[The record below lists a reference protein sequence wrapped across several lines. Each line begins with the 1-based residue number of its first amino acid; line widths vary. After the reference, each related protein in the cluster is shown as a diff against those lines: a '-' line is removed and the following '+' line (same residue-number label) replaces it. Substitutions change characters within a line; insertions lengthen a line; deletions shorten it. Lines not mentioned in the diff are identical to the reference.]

1 MGFKENLLKRIT
13 INDLVQV
20 VGKTIGTAN
29 SGAKVDKKAMKQ
41 LLDMSLFDHQS
52 EREMDLY
59 LKPLAAEGAFQILV
73 LDNEL
78 PLYETTLTDVLLRKN
93 PTLKEMLNVGNAIK
107 ILNDK
112 DVVKF
117 RRAESL
123 AFVQQNLLGSLD
135 LTFDHA
141 DLTAIFKEAVV
152 ALKTHQV
159 DGVIQGIILFC
170 EILGY
175 MPAPLAFQIKGNR
188 VWGKMTTDNLGKSLL
203 GPTVLYA
210 PEDNQLVLWPH
221 PIDRLD
227 PQAVEQ
233 LSGTIEALEPP
244 WIKEVDVLAF
254 LRDKALEQGTMAD
267 MRSNSV

>member
-1 MGFKENLLKRIT
+1 MGFKENLLKQIT

-20 VGKTIGTAN
+20 VGKTIGAAN
-29 SGAKVDKKAMKQ
+29 SGTKMDKKAMKQ

-52 EREMDLY
+52 ERGMDLY

-78 PLYETTLTDVLLRKN
+78 SLYETTLADVLLRKN
-93 PTLKEMLNVGNAIK
+93 PTLKEMLNVGNAMK

-123 AFVQQNLLGSLD
+123 AFVQQDLLSSLD
-135 LTFDHA
+135 LTFDRT
-141 DLTAIFKEAVV
+141 DLTAIFKEAGV
-152 ALKTHQV
+152 ALETHQV
-159 DGVIQGIILFC
+159 DGVIQGILLFC

-175 MPAPLAFQIKGNR
+175 MPAPLAFQIKGSR

-203 GPTVLYA
+203 GPMVIYA
-210 PEDNQLVLWPH
+210 PGANQLVLWPH
-221 PIDRLD
+221 AIDRLD
-227 PQAVEQ
+227 PQ
-233 LSGTIEALEPP
+233 SGTIKALEPP

-267 MRSNSV
+267 MGSNPV

>member
-13 INDLVQV
+13 INDLVRI
-20 VGKTIGTAN
+20 VGKSIGTAD

-59 LKPLAAEGAFQILV
+59 LKPLAAEGIFQILV

-78 PLYETTLTDVLLRKN
+78 PLYETTLADVLLRKN
-93 PTLKEMLNVGNAIK
+93 PTLKEMLNLGNAIK

-123 AFVQQNLLGSLD
+123 AFVQQDLLGSLD
-135 LTFDHA
+135 LTFDYA

-152 ALKTHQV
+152 ALENHQV
-159 DGVIQGIILFC
+159 DGVIQGITLFC

-175 MPAPLAFQIKGNR
+175 MPAPLAFQIKGNK
-188 VWGKMTTDNLGKSLL
+188 VWGKMTTDKQGKSLL
-203 GPTVLYA
+203 GPMVIYA
-210 PEDNQLVLWPH
+210 PGANQLVLWPH

-233 LSGTIEALEPP
+233 LSGTIETLEQP

-254 LRDKALEQGTMAD
+254 LRDKALEQGIICGI
-267 MRSNSV
+267 SP